1 MINPLDG
8 ALYTRKTFMNKIPL
22 FVVCRAV
29 HYISSKLYRLN
40 QQEIIFHY
48 AIIFRVVIIS
58 HEEGKPNH
66 ASREPFY
73 QRKEEIYSIMY
84 AVIETGGKQYRAE
97 VGDKFRVERLG
108 GETSTEIIFD
118 KILAVGGEGT
128 KVGTAIVN
136 AVVNVNKDTFNTA
149 KQNIFNYLDGIRIAH
164 DSLSEEENALVNIIS
179 QSAEGYVSSSVS
191 NEEKSV

>member
-1 MINPLDG
+1 MANEELNYEEVNENSEGSINVEL
-8 ALYTRKTFMNKIPL
+8 
-22 FVVCRAV
+22 
-29 HYISSKLYRLN
+29 SSLAEAYSRIRSILERMSAAFDN
-40 QQEIIFHY
+40 AEN
-48 AIIFRVVIIS
+48 A
-58 HEEGKPNH
+58 GKE
-66 ASREPFY
+66 S
-73 QRKEEIYSIMY
+73 
-84 AVIETGGKQYRAE
+84 V
-97 VGDKFRVERLG
+97 
-108 GETSTEIIFD
+108 
-118 KILAVGGEGT
+118 LAVGGEGT